1 MKKISGRICTND
13 DKKNVYS
20 YTNSA
25 EEYLIIIL
33 CMDTNTAHYIKKTV
47 YVILYKLY
55 TFRWL
60 ENFRVLS
67 APSNRK
73 DKLQSR

>member
-33 CMDTNTAHYIKKTV
+33 CMDTNTAHYKKKPFT
-47 YVILYKLY
+47 
-55 TFRWL
+55 
-60 ENFRVLS
+60 
-67 APSNRK
+67 
-73 DKLQSR
+73 